1 MAYVAYAAQVSPHSG
16 PVAVTLTV
24 GGTTATTVPPPTTL
38 PPASP
43 GSSTPAPPH
52 QPLPLTGAPVLAG
65 VDLALLLTVAGAL
78 FVTLANRLVG
88 RVVPRPGR

>member
-1 MAYVAYAAQVSPHSG
+1 MAYIAQVQPG
-16 PVAVTLTV
+16 PVAVTFSI
-24 GGTTATTVPPPTTL
+24 GGVTTTVPPATTL

-43 GSSTPAPPH
+43 GVSTPAPPH

-78 FVTLANRLVG
+78 FVTLANRLAD

>member
-1 MAYVAYAAQVSPHSG
+1 MAFVAQVSPGTG

-52 QPLPLTGAPVLAG
+52 HPLPLTGAPVLAG
-65 VDLALLLTVAGAL
+65 VDLALLLTVAGAVL
-78 FVTLANRLVG
+78 VTLANRLAG
-88 RVVPRPGR
+88 RVAPRPGA